1 VQFLFSASYPMPVSF
16 LKALLMGNAAVRSRE
31 RVHPEIKVQILN
43 VHRVWRNKTYRDFG
57 LERIIRLFLVCIQF
71 FFPGL
76 YIRHFGGLFGGFLG
90 RRLATELYI
99 LGKLSIPMAVLVTDY
114 QPGPFLLALM
124 IYLMLETM
132 LYLSSLIFLA
142 FEFSP
147 TISYRR
153 SLISIFI
160 NFLEISF
167 SYGTLYLA
175 GDQSY
180 SNFFSLHFDSALH
193 AVFFSFITSATVG
206 YGDIFPVH
214 PLARTLVLSQVVFSF
229 IFIGLIF
236 NYFSSRAH
244 ERGEYSRLPSG
255 KS

>member
-1 VQFLFSASYPMPVSF
+1 MPVSI
-16 LKALLMGNAAVRSRE
+16 LKTLFMGNAAVRSRE
-31 RVHPEIKVQILN
+31 RVHPEIKLQLLN
-43 VHRVWRNKTYRDFG
+43 VHRVWRNKNYRDFG

-90 RRLATELYI
+90 RRLATEFYI
-99 LGKLSIPMAVLVTDY
+99 LGKLIIPVAVLFVDY
-114 QPGPFLLALM
+114 HPGPFLLAMM

-142 FEFSP
+142 SEFSP

-167 SYGTLYLA
+167 SYSMLYIA
-175 GDQSY
+175 GDHSY
-180 SNFFSLHFDSALH
+180 SNFFSQHFDSGLH

-206 YGDIFPVH
+206 YGDIYPIH
-214 PLARTLVLSQVVFSF
+214 SLARILVLSQVVFSF

-244 ERGEYSRLPSG
+244 ERGEYSHLPSR